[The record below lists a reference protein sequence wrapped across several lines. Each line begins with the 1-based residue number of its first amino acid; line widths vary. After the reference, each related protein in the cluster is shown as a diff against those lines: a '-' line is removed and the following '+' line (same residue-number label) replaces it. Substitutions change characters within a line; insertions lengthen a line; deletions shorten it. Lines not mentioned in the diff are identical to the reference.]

1 MTQIYQVF
9 LFFDTYQK
17 NKKELQ
23 LLNET
28 KNIIHI
34 PTYP

>member
-9 LFFDTYQK
+9 IFFDTYQK
-17 NKKELQ
+17 NKKEVQ

-28 KNIIHI
+28 
-34 PTYP
+34 